1 MGKFT
6 QLIKILHDRRSRR
19 SRQISSLDK
28 YPSNTQNSCCR
39 CLVVN
44 KRMLVLWWWWQW
56 KRWQS
61 TKRGTLAKQMPEWA
75 TDKQIVP
82 PHTMIEEHCLQNAED
97 DTGRDVFCH
106 LVQRMWTILSAC
118 CQYQYC
124 RPPNPQK
131 NCIPKLLTLFAYSF
145 QEVYFVQSTPPP
157 VPVVLDKQD
166 CMMFAYSQS
175 KIP

>member
-1 MGKFT
+1 MTTTTGSKTLFVDV
-6 QLIKILHDRRSRR
+6 LCH
-19 SRQISSLDK
+19 
-28 YPSNTQNSCCR
+28 
-39 CLVVN
+39 CLVFY
-44 KRMLVLWWWWQW
+44 KRILVLWWWWQW

-157 VPVVLDKQD
+157 VPVVLDKHD
-166 CMMFAYSQS
+166 CNDVCLFPKQNSLIYFWCS
-175 KIP
+175 I

>member
-1 MGKFT
+1 MHLHFAFWIWQVFAQQ
-6 QLIKILHDRRSRR
+6 QLALLKILVVDV
-19 SRQISSLDK
+19 LC
-28 YPSNTQNSCCR
+28 P
-39 CLVVN
+39 CLVVY
-44 KRMLVLWWWWQW
+44 KWILVLWWWWQW

-106 LVQRMWTILSAC
+106 LVHRMWTILSAC

-131 NCIPKLLTLFAYSF
+131 NCIPKLLTLFAYSV
-145 QEVYFVQSTPPP
+145 QEVYFVQYLKPG
-157 VPVVLDKQD
+157 
-166 CMMFAYSQS
+166 YSPS
-175 KIP
+175 CCG